1 MKEEYNFN
9 GKEFGKDVGQLMRVI
24 SGEKFQIKN

>member
-9 GKEFGKDVGQLMRVI
+9 GKEFGKDIGQLMRVV
-24 SGEKFQIKN
+24 SGENFR